1 MNIKLLCTWFDDW
14 KYSNTVIVWQW
25 ENEIGCKENGNMIF
39 NKLFWKSLGQWSCF
53 SSVLFSHSVMS
64 NSLQPHGL
72 QHARLPCPSPTPR
85 AYSDSYPSSRWC
97 HPTIS
102 SSVIPFS
109 SHLQCFPA
117 SGSFPMSPF
126 FTSCGHD
133 VLEFQLQHQ
142 SFQWYSGLISFR
154 MDWLDRLVVLE
165 TLKSLLQHHS
175 SKASILQLSAF
186 FIVQLSQPYV
196 TGSGLL
202 LVNSKTYTK

>member
-1 MNIKLLCTWFDDW
+1 MLSHVRLFTTTGSVQNYLGKNTGVFYHALL
-14 KYSNTVIVWQW
+14 Q
-25 ENEIGCKENGNMIF
+25 GIF
-39 NKLFWKSLGQWSCF
+39 TTQEF
-53 SSVLFSHSVMS
+53 SSVSSFSRSVVS
-64 NSLQPHGL
+64 DSLRPHEL
-72 QHARLPCPSPTPR
+72 QHARPPCPSSNPR
-85 AYSDSYPSSRWC
+85 VHPNPCPLSHWC

-102 SSVIPFS
+102 SSGIPFS
-109 SHLQCFPA
+109 SRLQCFPA